1 MIISVFGSASP
12 TPEQKLYQDA
22 LELGRLLGQAGFDVM
37 TGGYCGTMEA
47 VSRGASEAGVNVIGV
62 ACRQIED
69 YRPVG
74 PNAWVRTLH
83 STDTLS
89 ERIEYLTTHADAYLA
104 LPGGIGTLAEIA
116 MVFNKMVINAI
127 PTQTLIL
134 IGEGWKK
141 TIESFIDGQAD
152 NVNERTRTLPQYAKD
167 PQEAVKLLIKS
178 LEEKQNG

>member
-22 LELGRLLGQAGFDVM
+22 LELGRLLGQSGFDVM

-47 VSRGASEAGVNVIGV
+47 VSRGASEAGVDVIGV

-74 PNAWVRTLH
+74 PNAWVKTLH
-83 STDTLS
+83 TTDTLS

-127 PTQTLIL
+127 PSQTLIL
-134 IGEGWKK
+134 IGEGWKE
-141 TIESFIDGQAD
+141 TIEAFIAGQAE
-152 NVNERTRTLPQYAKD
+152 NVNERTRTLPLCAKD
-167 PQEAVKLLIKS
+167 PQEAVKLLINS